1 MYSNWNQL
9 SFHRYGKLT
18 CIVGSQCYF
27 AIPQL
32 WESCFYPQPKQVLDL
47 ATSAGCKAELTYVTW
62 KRTGRELNPRPV
74 NLESNALPLSHHST
88 SVCVSVLRR
97 WCITVEQIEWVSGV
111 KVTTEDSYFVLAID
125 RVPDLPTERET
136 TPEPVVGVGLW
147 KQLST
152 GSIAVTYLQF

>member
-1 MYSNWNQL
+1 
-9 SFHRYGKLT
+9 
-18 CIVGSQCYF
+18 
-27 AIPQL
+27 
-32 WESCFYPQPKQVLDL
+32 
-47 ATSAGCKAELTYVTW
+47 
-62 KRTGRELNPRPV
+62 
-74 NLESNALPLSHHST
+74 
-88 SVCVSVLRR
+88 VSVLRR